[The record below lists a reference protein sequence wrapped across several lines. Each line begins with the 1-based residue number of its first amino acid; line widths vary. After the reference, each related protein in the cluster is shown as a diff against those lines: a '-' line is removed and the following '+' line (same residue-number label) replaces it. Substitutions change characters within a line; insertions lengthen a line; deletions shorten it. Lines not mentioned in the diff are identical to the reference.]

1 VGWSLSV
8 VYTEVCLTT
17 CGWQAT
23 VEELPLPP
31 QVAVFAPHVAAS
43 VWFVSQL
50 DAFPFGLAITT
61 ELIIRIAI
69 RTATLFTRF
78 FIFRLP
84 FPR

>member
-1 VGWSLSV
+1 MAPSV
-8 VYTEVCLTT
+8 CV
-17 CGWQAT
+17 
-23 VEELPLPP
+23 VEDLAER
-31 QVAVFAPHVAAS
+31 
-43 VWFVSQL
+43 
-50 DAFPFGLAITT
+50 PFGLAITT